1 LLTNPALLSFLFFVL
16 FSFNTFSLEKLFLL
30 LIGVNKPAKTGQCPK
45 KNKEEIKRENSRRV
59 EFLVP
64 TI

>member
-1 LLTNPALLSFLFFVL
+1 LFTNPALFSFLFFIL
-16 FSFNTFSLEKLFLL
+16 LSFNTFSLEKLFLL
-30 LIGVNKPAKTGQCPK
+30 QSGVNKPAKPEQCPK
-45 KNKEEIKRENSRRV
+45 KNKEEIKRENARRV